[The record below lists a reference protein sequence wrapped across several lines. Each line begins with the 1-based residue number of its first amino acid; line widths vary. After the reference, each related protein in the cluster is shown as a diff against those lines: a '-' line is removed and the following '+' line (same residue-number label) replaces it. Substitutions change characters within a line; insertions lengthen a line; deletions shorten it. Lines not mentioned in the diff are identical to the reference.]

1 MFGFQSPKNQS
12 FPENIRTIK
21 KIEAK
26 SMFLVLKDLDEK
38 VENYSHRTKELINTY
53 STKSRNKKFV
63 FEAEPKS
70 DFKKRIET
78 LNGEIDKAEERTK
91 QVLKMVA
98 EYHRKKIM
106 L

>member
-1 MFGFQSPKNQS
+1 MFGFQSPQNQN
-12 FPENIRTIK
+12 FPGNIRTIK
-21 KIEAK
+21 KFEAK

-53 STKSRNKKFV
+53 STKSRNNKFI
-63 FEAEPKS
+63 FEAEPQS
-70 DFKKRIET
+70 DFKTRVET
-78 LNGEIDKAEERTK
+78 LNEEIDKAEERTNK
-91 QVLKMVA
+91 VLKMVA